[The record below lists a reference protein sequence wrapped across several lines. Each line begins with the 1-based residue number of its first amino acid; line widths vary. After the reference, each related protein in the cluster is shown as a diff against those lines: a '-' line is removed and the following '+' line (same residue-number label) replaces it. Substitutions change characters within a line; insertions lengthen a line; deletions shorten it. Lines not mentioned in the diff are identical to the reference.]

1 MPTLTMECDEYDIW
15 PNTVEL
21 CFGRVRILKVKALDY
36 LKRFDVVVSTLEQ
49 LLDVPDDSQTVYW
62 VTFKTSE
69 AHSAFLSRHGPE
81 RVVKLGESE
90 VRVACNDKSLHYRDV
105 LLSKIPPN
113 FNLEVIKMVLKNYG
127 QVNKIDWEV
136 YADRAMGDL
145 VGCKTGFIKIRMV
158 VDQHIPSYVNV
169 GPYRCYVTYK
179 GQPITCRHCDARG
192 HTWIGCPKRRF
203 RRGPVGQEQFKIP
216 QTPPRANPPAVQRKA
231 MNQQPAQE
239 PPRHQARPPAT
250 EQMAW
255 SEVVSSKRRSNT
267 ESSVEE
273 SVRKAV
279 RSDCANDSVAQV
291 ANAAPQVARGVSSN
305 LDDINMENDF
315 PPLIDSFSNTDVEL
329 VAAQASVAI
338 THVSET
344 QMSQGGADLNGEIG
358 TDVNE
363 PATPQ
368 VQPNGQST
376 GVESRPQF
384 PDLSSVRFSHLPND
398 FGL

>member
-1 MPTLTMECDEYDIW
+1 MECDEYDIW

-81 RVVKLGESE
+81 RVVKLGDSD
-90 VRVACNDKSLHYRDV
+90 VKVACNDKSLHYRDV

-113 FNLEVIKMVLKNYG
+113 FNLEVIKMVLKTYG
-127 QVNKIDWEV
+127 KVNRIDWEV
-136 YADRAMGDL
+136 YADRAMGEL

-158 VDQHIPSYVNV
+158 IDQHIPSYVNV

-203 RRGPVGQEQFKIP
+203 RRGPAGQEQFKIP
-216 QTPPRANPPAVQRKA
+216 QTPPRVNPPAAQRKA
-231 MNQQPAQE
+231 ENPPPAQV
-239 PPRHQARPPAT
+239 PPRHHGRPSAP

-273 SVRKAV
+273 SAPKAV
-279 RSDCANDSVAQV
+279 RSDSVHEPIAQA
-291 ANAAPQVARGVSSN
+291 ANAAPATEEGVSSN
-305 LDDINMENDF
+305 PEDAPMANDF
-315 PPLIDSFSNTDVEL
+315 PPLVNTFSNADVEK
-329 VAAQASVAI
+329 VTTQGSVAT

-344 QMSQGGADLNGEIG
+344 QTSHGVAELNGGDTTNANALTTPREQPSGYSTDIG
-358 TDVNE
+358 I
-363 PATPQ
+363 
-368 VQPNGQST
+368 
-376 GVESRPQF
+376 RPQF

>member
-1 MPTLTMECDEYDIW
+1 MECDEYDLW

-21 CFGRVRILKVKALDY
+21 CFGRVRILKVRALEY

-81 RVVKLGESE
+81 RIVKLGDAD
-90 VRVACNDKSLHYRDV
+90 VKVACNDKSLHYRDV

-113 FNLEVIKMVLKNYG
+113 FNLEVIKMVLKIYG
-127 QVNKIDWEV
+127 NVTKIDWEV

-203 RRGPVGQEQFKIP
+203 RRGPAGQEQFKIP
-216 QTPPRANPPAVQRKA
+216 QTPPRANPPTAQRKA
-231 MNQQPAQE
+231 VNPPTAQE
-239 PPRHQARPPAT
+239 PSRHQGRPPAP
-250 EQMAW
+250 E
-255 SEVVSSKRRSNT
+255 RRKMN
-267 ESSVEE
+267 
-273 SVRKAV
+273 
-279 RSDCANDSVAQV
+279 
-291 ANAAPQVARGVSSN
+291 
-305 LDDINMENDF
+305 
-315 PPLIDSFSNTDVEL
+315 
-329 VAAQASVAI
+329 
-338 THVSET
+338 
-344 QMSQGGADLNGEIG
+344 
-358 TDVNE
+358 
-363 PATPQ
+363 
-368 VQPNGQST
+368 
-376 GVESRPQF
+376 
-384 PDLSSVRFSHLPND
+384 
-398 FGL
+398 

>member
-1 MPTLTMECDEYDIW
+1 MECDEYDIW

-21 CFGRVRILKVKALDY
+21 CFGRVRILKVKALEY
-36 LKRFDVVVSTLEQ
+36 LKRFDVVISTLEQ

-62 VTFKTSE
+62 VTFKTAE

-81 RVVKLGESE
+81 RVVKLGDSD
-90 VRVACNDKSLHYRDV
+90 VKVACNDKSLHYRDV

-113 FNLEVIKMVLKNYG
+113 FNLEVIKMVLKNFG
-127 QVNKIDWEV
+127 KVNKIDWEV

-203 RRGPVGQEQFKIP
+203 RQGPAGQEQFKIP
-216 QTPPRANPPAVQRKA
+216 QTPPRANPPAPQRKA
-231 MNQQPAQE
+231 ANPTPAQE
-239 PPRHQARPPAT
+239 LSRNQGRPPAP
-250 EQMAW
+250 EHLAW
-255 SEVVSSKRRSNT
+255 AEVVSSKRRSNT

-273 SVRKAV
+273 SARKAV
-279 RSDCANDSVAQV
+279 RSGSVNESVAQG
-291 ANAAPQVARGVSSN
+291 AKAPPTAAEESSSIPVN
-305 LDDINMENDF
+305 VDMEEDF
-315 PPLIDSFSNTDVEL
+315 PPLLDKFSNNDIDKDAT
-329 VAAQASVAI
+329 QASVAT

-344 QMSQGGADLNGEIG
+344 Q
-358 TDVNE
+358 V
-363 PATPQ
+363 
-368 VQPNGQST
+368 
-376 GVESRPQF
+376 
-384 PDLSSVRFSHLPND
+384 
-398 FGL
+398 